1 MHAGVFATGIVTF
14 ASCVSFCLGLS
25 ADSLPERARLHNG
38 INAYAGV
45 QIIFYLLYGNMQVAF
60 AFLLSCFFS
69 SDRTANVCCYIW
81 LVGAGL
87 FAGNL
92 MDSVFAADRW
102 WATLLQLV
110 PTFGAYR

>member
-1 MHAGVFATGIVTF
+1 
-14 ASCVSFCLGLS
+14 
-25 ADSLPERARLHNG
+25 
-38 INAYAGV
+38 
-45 QIIFYLLYGNMQVAF
+45 MQVAF

-69 SDRTANVCCYIW
+69 STRTANVCCYIW
-81 LVGAGL
+81 LLGAGL